1 MEGIGNLIQRRLP
14 DQLVFPYEHLSRKEL
29 MQLQVDDYNAMAG
42 TLDQED
48 GYNCDRCK
56 NKGHMEI
63 VVEGAREGLYV
74 KSQVWCRCNHV
85 RNALR
90 RLNRSG
96 LENVVKK
103 YTFDNYQTL
112 DKWQEIIKQNAMNF
126 CKDEKHTWFF
136 IGGQTGAGKS
146 HICTAI
152 AIHYIKKGFDA
163 RYMLWQEDID
173 KIKAAAMEAEQ
184 YERMMKEL
192 KEIPV
197 LYIDDL
203 FKEGEGEGTRETQF
217 SQADVKRTF
226 EIINY
231 RYNNPDL
238 VTIISSEKTIED
250 IIKIDQALA
259 GRIAEKANEDNCGYC
274 IGLSP
279 DVKKN
284 WRLKGMVSL

>member
-1 MEGIGNLIQRRLP
+1 MEGIGSLLKK
-14 DQLVFPYEHLSRKEL
+14 QLQGQSAFPCEGMTLKER
-29 MQLQVDDYNAMAG
+29 MQLQADDYNAIAG
-42 TLDQED
+42 NLDQED
-48 GYNCDRCK
+48 GYNCDKCK

-63 VVEGAREGLYV
+63 VVEGAMEGYYV
-74 KSQVWCRCNHV
+74 KSQVWCRCNHI

-103 YTFDNYQTL
+103 YTFDQYQTL
-112 DKWQEIIKQNAMNF
+112 DKWQEIIKQNAMRF
-126 CKDEKHTWFF
+126 CNDDKHDWFF

-152 AIHYIKKGFDA
+152 TVHYIKQGKDA
-163 RYMLWQEDID
+163 RYMLWQEEID
-173 KIKAAAMEAEQ
+173 KIKAAAMDAEQ
-184 YERMMKEL
+184 YEKLMKEL
-192 KEIPV
+192 KQIPV

-217 SQADVKRTF
+217 TQADVKRTF
-226 EIINY
+226 EIINH
-231 RYNNPDL
+231 RYNNPGL

-259 GRIAEKANEDNCGYC
+259 GRIAEKANADNCGYC
-274 IGLSP
+274 IGLAP

-284 WRLKGMVSL
+284 WRLKGMVTL